1 MRAAATLLAVMVL
14 AVAAS
19 PTSAA
24 RQDQDI
30 VDTATA
36 AGDFTTL
43 TKLLKRAGLVNALK
57 EPGPYTVF
65 APTDAAFAKVPAKK
79 LDALLESKK
88 KLRSVLLYH
97 VVGKRLTA
105 AQVVEPQGR
114 EDPERQEGPLP
125 RPRLEGVRQP
135 RARHDRR
142 RRRVQRRHPRD
153 QPRPPPP
160 VIHEPSRPGGRARH
174 LLRRPLGCGERRR
187 SQVS

>member
-1 MRAAATLLAVMVL
+1 MRAAAALLTVMVL

-105 AQVVEPQGR
+105 AQVVKRKGAKTLNGKR
-114 EDPERQEGPLP
+114 VRFRVRDSKVYVNRARVTTADVGASNGVIHVINRVLLP
-125 RPRLEGVRQP
+125 R
-135 RARHDRR
+135 
-142 RRRVQRRHPRD
+142 
-153 QPRPPPP
+153 
-160 VIHEPSRPGGRARH
+160 
-174 LLRRPLGCGERRR
+174 
-187 SQVS
+187 

>member
-19 PTSAA
+19 PASAA

-30 VDTATA
+30 VETATA

-105 AQVVEPQGR
+105 ARVVKRKGAKTLNGKR
-114 EDPERQEGPLP
+114 VRFRVRDSKVYVNRARVTTADVGASNGVIHVINRVLLP
-125 RPRLEGVRQP
+125 R
-135 RARHDRR
+135 
-142 RRRVQRRHPRD
+142 
-153 QPRPPPP
+153 
-160 VIHEPSRPGGRARH
+160 
-174 LLRRPLGCGERRR
+174 
-187 SQVS
+187 